1 MHHLKRYQWISAAN
15 AWTVGASR
23 VASPMRRQL
32 FPSHSIAICIPHAP
46 HRCASNTQATQVYIP
61 QLAQSSFSWQKT
73 FTNYNVGWG
82 RLGLSTLV
90 VIKRMYIWLCTLEST
105 GKHSFGNWNNQGCR
119 KNHDHID
126 QLTGW
131 TSCSGYSCTSPAFSS
146 RSCGSPPT
154 QLTPKCSQEKTVT
167 SATELFTY
175 TAFTEVHV
183 LVIWM

>member
-15 AWTVGASR
+15 AWTGGCFSCCLSDASSAVSQPLDR
-23 VASPMRRQL
+23 DLHSARSASVCIKHTSYPGVHPAASTKFLQL
-32 FPSHSIAICIPHAP
+32 
-46 HRCASNTQATQVYIP
+46 T
-61 QLAQSSFSWQKT
+61 KT

-90 VIKRMYIWLCTLEST
+90 VIKRMCIWLCTLEST
-105 GKHSFGNWNNQGCR
+105 GKHSFGSWNNQVCR

-167 SATELFTY
+167 IELFTY